1 VLANKEGYEPG
12 DTLKLLVPFLIEAG
26 VTEEDLRTVSA
37 KAGLVPGIREL
48 FSERE
53 LFSMWIISTS
63 YRQHAFSIAKRV
75 ELSTTQ
81 VYCTEFPLNR
91 FVERAGRKEF
101 SLIRQVR
108 EKIVE
113 LYNKDLAS
121 GVNDVAI
128 QELLDPFFWG
138 TLPKTRIGRMIVK
151 MEVMG
156 GRRKV
161 RALERA
167 LHDSD
172 KHYLSEAFVV
182 VDSINDFRMAQAV
195 EAAGGIAL
203 AWNANW
209 FVIPYASCGVAAV
222 NALAVKPL
230 LHAWRAG
237 GRAAVKEMIET
248 TSKSRTPKKGP
259 YYHWLVGKDL
269 AHLKEVLKIHKRLR
283 IVCRGLETAK
293 LG

>member
-12 DTLKLLVPFLIEAG
+12 DTLKLQVPFLVEAG

-48 FSERE
+48 FSEKD
-53 LFSMWIISTS
+53 LFSIWIISTS

-75 ELSTTQ
+75 GLATTQ
-81 VYCTEFPLNR
+81 VYCTEFPLDR
-91 FVERAGRKEF
+91 FVERAGKKDF
-101 SLIRQVR
+101 SLIRKVR
-108 EKIVE
+108 KKIVE
-113 LYNKDLAS
+113 LYNEDLTS
-121 GVNDVAI
+121 GVNDVTI
-128 QELLDPFFWG
+128 QELLDPFFWE
-138 TLPKTRIGRMIVK
+138 TLPKTRIGRMIAE

-161 RALERA
+161 RALEEA
-167 LHDSD
+167 LHASG

-182 VDSINDFRMAQAV
+182 VDSITDFRMAQTV

-222 NALAVKPL
+222 SALAVKPL

-237 GRAAVKEMIET
+237 GRAAIKEMIENIPESRK
-248 TSKSRTPKKGP
+248 SKEGP
-259 YYHWLVGKDL
+259 YYHWLVGKDQ
-269 AHLKEVLKIHKRLR
+269 AYLKEVLKIHKRLR
-283 IVCRGLETAK
+283 IICRGLETAK